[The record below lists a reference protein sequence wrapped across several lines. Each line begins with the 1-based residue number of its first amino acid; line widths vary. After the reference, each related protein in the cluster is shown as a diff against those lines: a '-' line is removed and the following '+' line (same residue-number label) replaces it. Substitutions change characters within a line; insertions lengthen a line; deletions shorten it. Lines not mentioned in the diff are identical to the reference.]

1 MNKKILII
9 EDEIGLQT
17 SLVAS
22 LKDLGLEPV
31 SAFNGEDGLKALQND
46 PSFGLVVLDLILP
59 RKHGIEVLEEMR
71 NNPKT
76 KNIPVAILTNIE
88 DARMIQHAFELGV
101 VAYLVKVNYD
111 AKDIAERLL
120 KVLSA

>member
-22 LKDLGLEPV
+22 LKSLGLESV
-31 SAFNGEDGLKALQND
+31 SAFNGEDGLKALQSD
-46 PSFGLVVLDLILP
+46 PSFDLVVLDLILP

-71 NNPKT
+71 KNPKT
-76 KNIPVAILTNIE
+76 KDIPVAILTNIE
-88 DARMIQHAFELGV
+88 DAKMIQRAFELGAA
-101 VAYLVKVNYD
+101 AYLVKVNYD

-120 KVLSA
+120 KLLPA

>member
-9 EDEIGLQT
+9 EDEAGLQT

-22 LKDLGLEPV
+22 LKGLGLEPF

-71 NNPKT
+71 KNSKT
-76 KNIPVAILTNIE
+76 KDIPVAILTNIE
-88 DARMIQHAFELGV
+88 DAKMIQRAFELGAA
-101 VAYLVKVNYD
+101 AYLVKVNYD

-120 KVLSA
+120 KLLPA